1 LSDLITFKGDKA
13 GLRIILAPEA
23 DISEVFSELEA
34 ELTKNRS
41 FFSEGSS
48 ARVFTEGRILNPA
61 ELGELAQLLATS
73 GLKLIELEV
82 KPQAKSKS
90 RSSFPVAVPPPVGAK
105 VIKRTLRSG
114 MKVSHDGDIV
124 VLGDVNPGSE
134 VIASGDIIV
143 FGTLRGVVHA
153 GATGNLAAQ
162 VIALRLAP
170 TQLRIADLIARA
182 PDELVGLPDRPEIAR
197 VRDGVVFIEEFAS

>member
-1 LSDLITFKGDKA
+1 MSDLVTFKGDKA
-13 GLRIILAPEA
+13 GLRIILSAEA
-23 DISEVFSELEA
+23 ELSEVFSQLAA
-34 ELTKNRS
+34 ELSNNRS

-48 ARVFTEGRILNPA
+48 ARVYTEGRILQPA
-61 ELGELAQLLATS
+61 ELAELAQILVTHGMTLTQ
-73 GLKLIELEV
+73 LEV
-82 KPQAKSKS
+82 KAPAKSKS
-90 RSSFPVAVPPPVGAK
+90 RPNLQPLVSPPVGAK

-153 GATGNLAAQ
+153 GATGNLAAR

-170 TQLRIADLIARA
+170 TQLRIANLIARA
-182 PDELVGLPDRPEIAR
+182 PDEMISLPDRPEVAR
-197 VRDGVVFIEEFAS
+197 VQDGVVLIEEFAS